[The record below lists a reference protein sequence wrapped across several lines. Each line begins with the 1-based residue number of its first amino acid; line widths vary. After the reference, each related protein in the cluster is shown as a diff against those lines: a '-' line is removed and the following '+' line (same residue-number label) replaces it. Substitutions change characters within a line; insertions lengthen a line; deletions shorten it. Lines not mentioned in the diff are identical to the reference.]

1 MRDFNVI
8 GVMSGTSLDGVDLVY
23 VNFTYYNKWNFK
35 IINAK
40 TYKYEDKWIRI
51 LRNISSKEI
60 LNIKNIDE
68 EYSKKLAEI
77 IEHFLNEFSIKNI
90 DFISSHGHTAVHDPS
105 NSLTYQIGNLSLLS
119 KKLNQNVIC
128 DFRVQD
134 VELGGQGAPLV
145 PVGEKFL
152 FQEYNSFINLG
163 GFANISKYKDS
174 KLIAY
179 DICPVNIILN
189 KLSKKIGYE
198 YDDKGLLALS
208 GKKIKNLL
216 SDLNR
221 LTFYSDKAPKSLG
234 IEWVNEKINPLI
246 DKYSH
251 HPIEDLLNTCTY
263 HIAEKITNEIG
274 CSDKVL
280 FSGGGVY
287 NEFLMN
293 TIKSDSNTEIVIPS
307 PQIIEF
313 KEALIFA
320 FLGVLR
326 YLNID
331 NCYSSVTGASKNH
344 CSGKIFFTKV

>member
-23 VNFTYYNKWNFK
+23 VNFNYDNKWNFK
-35 IINAK
+35 IIRAK
-40 TYKYEDKWIRI
+40 TYKYEDRWIEI
-51 LRNISSKEI
+51 LKDISSKEI
-60 LNIKNIDE
+60 LNIKKIDE

-77 IEHFLNEFSIKNI
+77 IEQFIIEFSIKNI
-90 DFISSHGHTAVHDPS
+90 DFVSSHGHTAIHDPI
-105 NSLTYQIGNLSLLS
+105 NSVTYQIGNLPILS
-119 KKLNQNVIC
+119 KKINLDVVC
-128 DFRVQD
+128 DFRIQD

-145 PVGEKFL
+145 PVGEKYL
-152 FQEYNSFINLG
+152 FQDYNSFINLG
-163 GFANISKYKDS
+163 GFANISKYQNS

-189 KLSKKIGYE
+189 KLSKNIGYE
-198 YDDKGLLALS
+198 YDDKGLLAFS

-216 SDLNR
+216 SDLNK

-251 HPIEDLLNTCTY
+251 HQTEDLLNTFTH
-263 HIAEKITNEIG
+263 HIVEQIINEIG
-274 CSDKVL
+274 DTDKVL

-293 TIKSDSNTEIVIPS
+293 TIKSDSKSEIVIPS
-307 PQIIEF
+307 SQIIEF

-344 CSGKIFFTKV
+344 CSGKFFLTKV